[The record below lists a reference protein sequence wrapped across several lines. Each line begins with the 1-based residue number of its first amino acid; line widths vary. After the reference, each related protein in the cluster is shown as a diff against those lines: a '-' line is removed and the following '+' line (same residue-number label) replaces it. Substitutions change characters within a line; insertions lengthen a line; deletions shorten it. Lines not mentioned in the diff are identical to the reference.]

1 MRKILLM
8 SGLSKGGGAERVLS
22 ILANDFSDNGYSV
35 VFSSFYNNGYYPL
48 NNKVKKKV
56 FNSSNK
62 LLLLYDIRR
71 YVRLNKFDVVICFM
85 YPISYTLC
93 IALLGMRNKP
103 FIISSE
109 RSDPSKP
116 THHKIEKYLRIWS
129 YNSSNHVVF
138 QTEQARNYFKN
149 SLKRKTSIIENPISD
164 NLPEPYKGIR
174 KKNIIAI
181 GRLTEQ
187 KNFELLIRVF
197 LKISKEYKEYR
208 LDIFGE
214 GPLKSRL
221 ESLICELSLNEVVT
235 IHDFTDDIY
244 NILNESGMYIS
255 CSNYEGISNTML
267 EALALGVPSICTD
280 CPVGGAKM
288 NIVNEKNGL
297 LIDVN
302 NEIQLYNAIKK
313 LITNKEYSKVFSDN
327 YHMVR
332 DRLSVKNVGG
342 KWIDLIESFFIN

>member
-22 ILANDFSDNGYSV
+22 TLANNFSENGYSV

-93 IALLGMRNKP
+93 IALFGMRNKP

-109 RSDPSKP
+109 RADPSKP
-116 THHKIEKYLRIWS
+116 THHKIEKYLRNWS

-149 SLKRKTSIIENPISD
+149 SLKCKTSIIENPISD

-187 KNFELLIRVF
+187 K
-197 LKISKEYKEYR
+197 
-208 LDIFGE
+208 
-214 GPLKSRL
+214 
-221 ESLICELSLNEVVT
+221 
-235 IHDFTDDIY
+235 
-244 NILNESGMYIS
+244 ILNY
-255 CSNYEGISNTML
+255 
-267 EALALGVPSICTD
+267 
-280 CPVGGAKM
+280 
-288 NIVNEKNGL
+288 
-297 LIDVN
+297 
-302 NEIQLYNAIKK
+302 
-313 LITNKEYSKVFSDN
+313 
-327 YHMVR
+327 
-332 DRLSVKNVGG
+332 
-342 KWIDLIESFFIN
+342 